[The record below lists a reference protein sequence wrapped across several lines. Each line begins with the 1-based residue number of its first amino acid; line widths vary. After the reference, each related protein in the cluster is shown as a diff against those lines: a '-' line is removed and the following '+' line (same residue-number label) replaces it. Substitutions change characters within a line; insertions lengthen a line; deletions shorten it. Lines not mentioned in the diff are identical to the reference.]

1 MDSSELIEL
10 FYNRAYEK
18 FVNKQILDDRN
29 YIVPRQQLINYI
41 HELINIPFSN
51 YINFIRQNGFERR
64 VELSDTTQFSSF
76 PACEIEMCN
85 ALIWANNPGC
95 QYVDIGRFFP
105 DNIISKSDPS
115 YKRYGESHIKAATQL
130 GLTFEYYDH
139 WYLSCLGYVYPD
151 LDKDIRKQLLARTI
165 TRNRLYQQML
175 VDILDH
181 DIKPE
186 VYLDLLAE
194 NVKKRRLR
202 NICAFFDICL
212 EECKRENIKTNSLIR
227 SYETDKPLFVL
238 KLPHGTNQNLRAYL
252 NKFNY
257 RTLSYETTL
266 ELINNYQKGDPQA
279 YDILIKGHMR
289 LVLTIAQKYSNKG
302 VGFDDLIQEGTIGLV
317 KALEH
322 FNTNL
327 NVEFG
332 KYASWWIMQSITQ
345 ALATLPYI
353 VQVPLNVITIHRKV
367 WRFIDNFI
375 KEHGRFPSIYD
386 YDAESDVNELSGSE
400 WLYYACQLPPNLI
413 ELACFIDE
421 VDGFE
426 SDSSP
431 TDDFMEKVSKKCIVD
446 DLLSCLKD
454 RNRLVL
460 EKYFGIGSN
469 QAGETLNSI
478 GIDLGLTRE
487 RVRQI
492 VEANLSQ
499 LRNRPNVRRKA
510 AMLADMM
517 ES

>member
-18 FVNKQILDDRN
+18 FVNKQILDDKN

-41 HELINIPFSN
+41 RELINVPFI
-51 YINFIRQNGFERR
+51 YFIDYIRQNAVDRR
-64 VELSDTTQFSSF
+64 VELPDTTQFSSF

-105 DNIISKSDPS
+105 DNIISKSDSS
-115 YKRYGESHIKAATQL
+115 YRRYGESHIKAASQL
-130 GLTFEYYDH
+130 GLAFEYYDH

-151 LDKDIRKQLLARTI
+151 LDKEIRKQLLARTI

-194 NVKKRRLR
+194 SVKKRRLR

-212 EECKRENIKTNSLIR
+212 EECKRENIKTHSLIR
-227 SYETDKPLFVL
+227 SYETSKPQFLF
-238 KLPHGTNQNLRAYL
+238 KLPPEINKNLRAYL
-252 NKFNY
+252 NEFDY

-266 ELINNYQKGDPQA
+266 ELIKKYQKGDSQA
-279 YDILIKGHMR
+279 YNVLIKGHMR
-289 LVLTIAQKYSNKG
+289 LVLTIAKKYSNYG
-302 VGFDDLIQEGTIGLV
+302 VDFDDLIQEGFIGLV

-322 FNTNL
+322 FNTNH
-327 NVEFG
+327 NIEFG

-345 ALATLPYI
+345 ALANLPYL
-353 VQVPLNVITIHRKV
+353 VQVPLNVITMHRKV
-367 WRFIDNFI
+367 WRFIDNFF
-375 KEHGRFPSIYD
+375 KEHGRFPSVCD
-386 YDAESDVNELSGSE
+386 FDAKSDLNELSSSE
-400 WLYYACQLPPNLI
+400 LIYYTCHLPPNLR
-413 ELACFIDE
+413 EMVCFVDE

-426 SDSSP
+426 SGSSP
-431 TDDFMEKVSKKCIVD
+431 TDDYMDIVSKKCIVD

-460 EKYFGIGSN
+460 EKYFGIGTT
-469 QAGETLNSI
+469 QDGETLISI

-492 VEANLSQ
+492 VEENLSQ
-499 LRNRPNVRRKA
+499 LRNKPSVRRKA
-510 AMLADMM
+510 EMLVDII